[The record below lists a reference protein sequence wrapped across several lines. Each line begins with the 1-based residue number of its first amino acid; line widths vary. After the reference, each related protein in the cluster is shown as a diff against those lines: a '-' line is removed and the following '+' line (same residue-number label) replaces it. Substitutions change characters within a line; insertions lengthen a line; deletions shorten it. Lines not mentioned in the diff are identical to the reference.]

1 MSETL
6 LSQITAANIKESSVV
21 EEMVHCFIAIIA
33 MKIFMNKNSRTYR
46 IISESEVAFF
56 FFLIV
61 IEYIINKATPL
72 RR

>member
-33 MKIFMNKNSRTYR
+33 MKIFMNINSRTCR
-46 IISESEVAFF
+46 IISESEVA
-56 FFLIV
+56 IP
-61 IEYIINKATPL
+61 IT
-72 RR
+72 

>member
-21 EEMVHCFIAIIA
+21 EEIVHCFIAIIA

-46 IISESEVAFF
+46 IISESEVA
-56 FFLIV
+56 IP
-61 IEYIINKATPL
+61 IT
-72 RR
+72 